1 MFGAISF
8 QPTHIES
15 LNSRNMK
22 KVFVF
27 CIGGTGIR
35 VMKSITMLM
44 AGGMSTNGYT
54 VVPVILDPH
63 LDLEEKKRLHS
74 LIDGYEDIYKK
85 SINNGTST
93 LNHLDGF
100 FNSEIKTLPE
110 ICNQTNDTQQA
121 TGTKEKFRSYINL
134 ANLGADDINNYFVE
148 TLFSTKN
155 LDNPLSVGF
164 KGNPNVGTVVLGD
177 IIEGATWFKD
187 FKTHCEK
194 DDRVFIISSI
204 FGGTGAS
211 GYPLLEKKI
220 RFAENE
226 PTVKNA
232 VMGAVTVLP
241 YYGLKDPTTTGSDID
256 SANFYTKTKA
266 ALAYYDGTVKSDY
279 LYYIGEKSLKQ
290 VYDND
295 EKKQDDKA
303 NFIELVAASALFDF
317 LKRER
322 PDQQQYLTRAIES
335 DQESLDLI
343 SLGRGYKDIVKSVS
357 DYMLLRNFIKI
368 LPSEKYFPLIKN
380 RGFNEKFY
388 KDAPFQTL
396 LRFTDIYYQ
405 WYIELAQN
413 KRAFAPLHYENTK
426 QMSGWIKGVELDA
439 KDDSYYLLSM
449 IKASNQ
455 DKSKD
460 HSNTFRHFLKF
471 AYDAIDIYTNKIY
484 S

>member
-1 MFGAISF
+1 
-8 QPTHIES
+8 
-15 LNSRNMK
+15 MK

-63 LDLEEKKRLHS
+63 IDLEEKKNLHS
-74 LIDGYEDIYKK
+74 LIDSYKDVYEK

-100 FNSEIKTLPE
+100 FNSEIRTINELN
-110 ICNQTNDTQQA
+110 NQTNDTQQIA
-121 TGTKEKFRSYINL
+121 GNQEKFHSYIEL
-134 ANLGADDINNYFVE
+134 ANLGADDLNNYLVG

-164 KGNPNVGTVVLGD
+164 KGNPNVGTVVLGEM
-177 IIEGATWFKD
+177 IEGADWFKS
-187 FKTHCEK
+187 FKQHCEK

-211 GYPLLEKKI
+211 GYPLLENKI
-220 RFAENE
+220 KQAENE
-226 PTVKNA
+226 PTVKN
-232 VMGAVTVLP
+232 VLMGAITVLP
-241 YYGLKDPTTTGSDID
+241 YYGLKDPATTGSDID

-266 ALAYYDGTVKSDY
+266 ALAYYQETVKSDY
-279 LYYIGEKSLKQ
+279 LYYVGEQSLRQ

-317 LKRER
+317 LKRSR
-322 PDQQQYLTRAIES
+322 PKNRQYLTRAIEA
-335 DQESLDLI
+335 DEESLDLKA
-343 SLGRGYKDIVKSVS
+343 LGRGYKDIVKSVA
-357 DYMLLRNFIKI
+357 DYMLLRNFVNT
-368 LPSEKYFPLIKN
+368 LPSERFFPLKKN
-380 RGFNEKFY
+380 CGFNSEFY
-388 KDAPFQTL
+388 KDTAFQSL
-396 LRFTDIYYQ
+396 SRFTEIYYK
-405 WYIELAQN
+405 WYTELAQN
-413 KRAFAPLHYENTK
+413 KRAFAPLHYDNPK
-426 QMSGWIKGVELDA
+426 QMGNWIKGIEIDA

-449 IKASNQ
+449 IQASSQ
-455 DKSKD
+455 DKVKD
-460 HSNTFRHFLKF
+460 HSNKFRSFLKF
-471 AYDAIDIYTNKIY
+471 AYDAIDKYTSKINQ
-484 S
+484 